1 MTTTCAVAARHVAVA
16 ITVAGNIARK
26 TIRHAGGSG
35 LYSAVVVPR
44 FGSLLGAVVVGA
56 AVAGCG
62 STGLLDSTAA
72 SDVQAINATQP
83 ASAPAT
89 VSQSRVGLAP
99 VMGAP
104 EAVSKQVGSQLNS
117 SLQRQRVGIA
127 QGSDPANYTLRGYM
141 VATREKAGTKV
152 AYIFDLTDTAGKRV
166 NRIQGEEMAQGG
178 GGSDAWSAVTPEV
191 SQRITDK
198 TASSLAAMLAAL
210 PGGSGAATAM
220 APPVGAG
227 AGAVTAAPQQVS
239 AVPAAAGPTTGSI
252 NPGAAPGA
260 LVASIP
266 AVTGAPGDGN
276 AALANAMRQEL
287 QQAGVNSASPGQKG
301 YTVAGKVTAGPVKDG
316 KQSIKIDW
324 RVTDPAG
331 GLLATVSQN
340 NDIQAGAL
348 DGSWGNIA
356 SDAAQGAA
364 SRIKQLIDDHRAG
377 SGKVARARG

>member
-1 MTTTCAVAARHVAVA
+1 M
-16 ITVAGNIARK
+16 
-26 TIRHAGGSG
+26 
-35 LYSAVVVPR
+35 
-44 FGSLLGAVVVGA
+44 
-56 AVAGCG
+56 
-62 STGLLDSTAA
+62 LDSPAT
-72 SDVQAINATQP
+72 SDVQSINAAPTAATAAP
-83 ASAPAT
+83 VASSQNR
-89 VSQSRVGLAP
+89 VSLAP

-104 EAVSKQVGSQLNS
+104 EAVSKQVGGQLS
-117 SLQRQRVGIA
+117 GSLERQRVGIA
-127 QGSDPANYTLRGYM
+127 QGADAANYTLRGYM

-152 AYIFDLTDTAGKRV
+152 AYIFDLTDSSGKRV

-178 GGSDAWSAVTPEV
+178 SGSDAWSAVTPEV

-198 TASSLAAMLAAL
+198 TASSLSATLASLPSSGPSSGPSSAAPAMV
-210 PGGSGAATAM
+210 M

-227 AGAVTAAPQQVS
+227 VSTAAPQQVA
-239 AVPAAAGPTTGSI
+239 AVTAAAAPTTGSI

-260 LVASIP
+260 VVAIIP

-276 AALANAMRQEL
+276 AALASAMRQEL
-287 QQAGVNSASPGQKG
+287 QQAGLSNGNPGQKG
-301 YTVAGKVTAGPVKDG
+301 YTVAGKVTAGAVKEG

-324 RVTDPAG
+324 RVSDPAG

-364 SRIKQLIDDHRAG
+364 SRIKQLIDEHRAG
-377 SGKVARARG
+377 GGKVARARG

>member
-1 MTTTCAVAARHVAVA
+1 M
-16 ITVAGNIARK
+16 
-26 TIRHAGGSG
+26 
-35 LYSAVVVPR
+35 
-44 FGSLLGAVVVGA
+44 GAVLIA
-56 AVAGCG
+56 AALAGCG
-62 STGLLDSTAA
+62 STGLLDTTSA
-72 SDVQAINATQP
+72 SDVQAINAGQP
-83 ASAPAT
+83 AVAAAPAP
-89 VSQSRVGLAP
+89 VSQSRVSLAP

-104 EAVSKQVGSQLNS
+104 EAVSKQVGSQLSS
-117 SLQRQRVGIA
+117 SLERQRVGIA
-127 QGSDPANYTLRGYM
+127 QGSDQANYTLRGYM

-152 AYIFDLTDTAGKRV
+152 AYIFDLTDTSGKRV
-166 NRIQGEEMAQGG
+166 NRIQGEETAQGG
-178 GGSDAWSAVTPEV
+178 GGSDPWSAVTPEV

-198 TASSLAAMLAAL
+198 TASSLAAMLAAM
-210 PGGSGAATAM
+210 PGGSGAAMAK

-227 AGAVTAAPQQVS
+227 AGSIAPQQVS

-252 NPGAAPGA
+252 NSGAAPGSLIA
-260 LVASIP
+260 LIP

-287 QQAGVNSASPGQKG
+287 QQAGVSSGSPGQKG
-301 YTVAGKVTAGPVKDG
+301 YTVAGKVSAGPVKDG

-324 RVTDPAG
+324 RVSDPAG

-340 NDIQAGAL
+340 NEIQAGAL
-348 DGSWGNIA
+348 DGTWGNIA